1 LGGFTGVLKE
11 AMESWELDL
20 YRSPI
25 VGEDQKPLWELLV
38 CTSEGQSLL
47 NMSCPAAQV
56 NADWLKTQLQNLIEE
71 REETPLEI
79 RVFRSASFNLA
90 EPACQALFTPL
101 RKSLRTIALQRW
113 IAHRRQEVYPSLE
126 GYSAPETAHPL
137 QRPVPVA
144 FPEELLPERWGFS
157 ALPAAELSLLRQV
170 SIPYGDI
177 PFWKEDWQDWPAAA
191 VIPGLF
197 LIREEVK
204 PLARWLEEKGPVA
217 LSYVEAESSAILLET
232 DTEERWILAT
242 FEDAE
247 MKASARQ
254 FIERMEKF
262 QGLHF
267 VAIQPSEE
275 AEAITGFWLLQG
287 PPGSP

>member
-1 LGGFTGVLKE
+1 
-11 AMESWELDL
+11 MESWELDI
-20 YRSPI
+20 YRSLI
-25 VGEDQKPLWELLV
+25 IGDDQKPLGELLV

-47 NMSCPAAQV
+47 NKFCSAAQV
-56 NADWLKTQLQNLIEE
+56 NAAWLQTQLQNLIEE
-71 REETPLEI
+71 RGETPLEI
-79 RVFRSASFNLA
+79 RVFRSASFNLSQ
-90 EPACQALFTPL
+90 PACQALFIPL
-101 RKSLRTIALQRW
+101 RKSLRAIAIQRW
-113 IAHRRQEVYPSLE
+113 LAYRQQNIYPSLE
-126 GYSAPETAHPL
+126 GYSPSQRVHPV

-170 SIPYGDI
+170 SISYGDI
-177 PFWKEDWQDWPAAA
+177 PFWKEDWRDWPSAA

-197 LIREEVK
+197 LIRKEAK
-204 PLARWLEEKGPVA
+204 PLVRWLEEKGPVA

-254 FIERMEKF
+254 FIERMDQL

-267 VAIQPSEE
+267 IAVQASEE
-275 AEAITGFWLLQG
+275 DEAITGFWLLQAQ
-287 PPGSP
+287 